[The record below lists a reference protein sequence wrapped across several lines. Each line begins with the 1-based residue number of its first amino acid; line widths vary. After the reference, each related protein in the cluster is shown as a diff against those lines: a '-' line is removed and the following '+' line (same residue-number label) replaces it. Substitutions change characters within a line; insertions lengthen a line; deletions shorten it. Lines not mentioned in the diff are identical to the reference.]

1 MNARALLFGASA
13 LALMASGVYVTG
25 KIGDW
30 SSLVASNGFLA
41 AQAQTA
47 PQANAKPKVD
57 ETALRYFARQGDQK
71 RLDAEIARLR
81 ALYPDWIPPENPL
94 ALPQQSD
101 QSLDAMWKLY
111 SEGKLAEVRKAV
123 ADRQASD
130 PTWQPPADLL
140 DRLAVAEA
148 REQIIN
154 ASTIK
159 QYDTVV
165 RVAST
170 NPSLLTCGDIDVLW
184 RVAEAFAQSDRKDR
198 AKDAYSYI
206 LRNCTNPEERL
217 ATVQKAMP
225 LLPRSDLNT
234 LLALERKAP
243 DGTGEFAILRD
254 DLARQSVAAADADS
268 ELVIP
273 QSDVE
278 TVTRLAREDKLASD
292 ALALGW
298 YYVRRDDPQQAEEWF
313 RAAQAS
319 EDSATA
325 SQGLALALI
334 DQNRPSEAEAVLYK
348 WRDTND
354 DTKAVYMAA
363 VSNLLA
369 VVPPVPIRPE
379 VLSRMVPEIV
389 KSKDAAAAQ
398 QLGWY
403 ADGFNQFE
411 TASQWFATAL
421 SWKPDDEPS
430 AYGLTLMRW
439 KLDNQL
445 GVAEMQQQWARES
458 QRIARV
464 GQPEPQRPEGQRGTV
479 PMPAYGPDQIVAAT
493 PGQTTQPAYA
503 QPAYTQPARAQVVNT
518 QPALREIVR
527 QARPA
532 GEPAPVVQ
540 AQPRAQEATSAP
552 RVAASQ
558 APVQRVAKSQAP
570 AQRQA
575 GCSTTIDP
583 SVLSAQSALNRGWCL
598 MELNR
603 PLEAADS
610 FQVAL
615 RSLTGQAREDAAY
628 GQSLAYLRLGLS
640 DKAAVAAAKAPQQK
654 ARSVELNTAL
664 LTAQATGAFEQG
676 RWTETIMALD
686 QRAQIAPERMDLMV
700 LRGYAFLKLRRFNDA
715 ERIFRA
721 AAGTGNRDAQRGL
734 AAVKDAREGGVN

>member
-13 LALMASGVYVTG
+13 LALTASGIYATG

-30 SSLVASNGFLA
+30 SSLLAGNGVFA
-41 AQAQTA
+41 AQAQTVA
-47 PQANAKPKVD
+47 PTNEKPKVD

-81 ALYPDWIPPENPL
+81 ALYPDWIPPEDPL

-111 SEGKLAEVRKAV
+111 SEGKFAEVRKAIAERQT
-123 ADRQASD
+123 ADA
-130 PTWQPPADLL
+130 TWQPPADLL

-198 AKDAYSYI
+198 AKDAYGYI

-234 LLALERKAP
+234 LFELERKAP
-243 DGTGEFAILRD
+243 DGTGEFAVLRD

-273 QSDVE
+273 QSDID
-278 TVTRLAREDKLASD
+278 TVTRLAREEKLASD

-298 YYVRRDDPQQAEEWF
+298 YYVRRDEPQQAEEWF
-313 RAAQAS
+313 RAAQAA

-325 SQGLALALI
+325 AQGLALALI

-369 VVPPVPIRPE
+369 VVPPVPIRSE

-421 SWKPDDEPS
+421 SWKSDDEPS

-439 KLDNQL
+439 KLDNQI
-445 GVAEMQQQWARES
+445 GVAEMQQQWAGQS

-464 GQPEPQRPEGQRGTV
+464 GQPDLQRPEGQRGTV
-479 PMPAYGPDQIVAAT
+479 PMATYGPDQIVAAT
-493 PGQTTQPAYA
+493 PGQPYT
-503 QPAYTQPARAQVVNT
+503 QPAYTQPAQTQVAPM
-518 QPALREIVR
+518 QPAQPAPREIVR
-527 QARPA
+527 QGQPA
-532 GEPAPVVQ
+532 AGPAPVAQ
-540 AQPRAQEATSAP
+540 AQPHGQVIAPAQRVAASQP
-552 RVAASQ
+552 VQRVAASQ
-558 APVQRVAKSQAP
+558 AP
-570 AQRQA
+570 AQRNA

-686 QRAQIAPERMDLMV
+686 QRAKIAPERMDLMV